1 MHPFPGGLPGAARRA
16 ARYDRAPMTRST
28 APLVLVVEDDPD
40 IAAMQQERLQAAG
53 MRVLH
58 LARGD
63 VVEAAV
69 RAESPDLVILD
80 VVLPGLD
87 GTEVSRALRR
97 FSEVPIIMV
106 TARADE
112 GDRLLGFD
120 VGADD
125 YLCKPFSPR
134 ELVARVQALLRRRGI
149 ATARAPAPAPA
160 VAIVTVD
167 MERQRASCLGRPLEP
182 TPQELRLLAALVA
195 QPGRVFSRAQ
205 LLELA
210 YDDPSEV
217 FDRAIDSHIKNL
229 RKKFAAIAPDRAF
242 IHSVYGLG
250 YRYEPQAA
258 PGKAAT
264 AADVARVPLGLK
276 DKLPKFLAARRAL
289 IDEMAQ
295 ALDAGERAAAA
306 RIAHRLAGSF
316 ALYGFA
322 TAGRQCLEL
331 ERDAEGGT
339 AAELRGRIEAVR
351 RGLET
356 VELRFVEDDA
366 AG

>member
-1 MHPFPGGLPGAARRA
+1 
-16 ARYDRAPMTRST
+16 MTRST

-40 IAAMQQERLQAAG
+40 IAAMQRERLQAAG
-53 MRVLH
+53 MRVIE

-63 VVEAAV
+63 AVEAAV
-69 RAESPDLVILD
+69 REQAPDLVILD

-149 ATARAPAPAPA
+149 ATARVAAPADALVA
-160 VAIVTVD
+160 VDA
-167 MERQRASCLGRPLEP
+167 ERQRVSCLGRPLEL
-182 TPQELRLLAALVA
+182 TPQEFRLLGALVA

-229 RKKFAAIAPDRAF
+229 RKKFASIAPERVF

-250 YRYEPQAA
+250 YRYEPHAA
-258 PGKAAT
+258 PGKGAEKGAEKAAAKGAAG
-264 AADVARVPLGLK
+264 AADAAHVPVGLK

-289 IDEMAQ
+289 IAEMAQ
-295 ALDAGERAAAA
+295 ALDAGERGAVA

-322 TAGRQCLEL
+322 AAGRQCLAL
-331 ERDAEGGT
+331 ERDAESG
-339 AAELRGRIEAVR
+339 AAAALRDAIEALR

-356 VELRFVEDDA
+356 VEVRFVEDDA

>member
-1 MHPFPGGLPGAARRA
+1 
-16 ARYDRAPMTRST
+16 MTRPS

-53 MRVLH
+53 MRVIH

-63 VVEAAV
+63 TAEAAV
-69 RAESPDLVILD
+69 REQAPDLVILD

-149 ATARAPAPAPA
+149 ATARATAPADA
-160 VAIVTVD
+160 LVVVD
-167 MERQRASCLGRPLEP
+167 IERQRVSCLGRPLEL
-182 TPQELRLLAALVA
+182 TPQEFRLLGALIA

-229 RKKFAAIAPDRAF
+229 RKKFAAIAPERAF

-250 YRYEPQAA
+250 YRYEPQVVA
-258 PGKAAT
+258 GKAA
-264 AADVARVPLGLK
+264 AAVDIARVPAGLK

-289 IDEMAQ
+289 IAEMAQ
-295 ALDAGERAAAA
+295 ALDADERATVA

-322 TAGRQCLEL
+322 AAGRQCLEL
-331 ERDAEGGT
+331 ERAAASGAE
-339 AAELRGRIEAVR
+339 AELRRRIEAVR
-351 RGLET
+351 CGLDT
-356 VELRFVEDDA
+356 VEVRFVEDDPA
-366 AG
+366 A